1 MIKQLAMPSSELASD
16 EAFDKYINRLRVKRA
31 ENKSEEEKKRLETYK
46 DRVMIRKLKQ
56 LDSKLKHVDFDI
68 YIEVQ
73 KVGCNVTGNHNF
85 YELRNQRLMEV
96 GILN

>member
-68 YIEVQ
+68 YVEV
-73 KVGCNVTGNHNF
+73 
-85 YELRNQRLMEV
+85 
-96 GILN
+96 